1 MGYRTQFCCP
11 VRWKEQRRK
20 QTGKMT
26 TQNDREVLN
35 SILNPNLPL
44 GEGLLDPEERVPE
57 DKSDEEDAKVK
68 ELESEA
74 VKAAEAGDIKKAL
87 EIFDKVVSIAP
98 DRPSSYNNRAQALR
112 LAGRPDSALKD
123 LDKAIQLSEGRGRS
137 GSSALCQRGVLNR
150 KEGRDDDAM
159 TDFKAAAKEGSGFVK
174 SMLVEMNP
182 YAAMCNAMLKNVF
195 TSMAEGKNTSEVM
208 ENNLKSKSG

>member
-1 MGYRTQFCCP
+1 MGCE
-11 VRWKEQRRK
+11 EQRRK

-26 TQNDREVLN
+26 TQSDREVLN

-44 GEGLLDPEERVPE
+44 GEGLFDPEERVPE
-57 DKSDEEDAKVK
+57 DKSDEDDAMVK

-74 VKAAEAGDIKKAL
+74 VKAAEAGDIKRAL
-87 EIFDKVVSIAP
+87 GIFDKVVSIAP

-123 LDKAIQLSEGRGRS
+123 LDKAIQISEGKGRS

-150 KEGRDDDAM
+150 KEGRDDDAL
-159 TDFKAAAKEGSGFVK
+159 TDFKAAADEGSGFAK
-174 SMLVEMNP
+174 SMMVEMNP

-195 TSMAEGKNTSEVM
+195 TAMSEGKDTNQVM

>member
-1 MGYRTQFCCP
+1 MGCE
-11 VRWKEQRRK
+11 EQRRK

-26 TQNDREVLN
+26 TQSDREVLN

-44 GEGLLDPEERVPE
+44 GEGLFDPEERVPE
-57 DKSDEEDAKVK
+57 DKSDEDDAKGK

-74 VKAAEAGDIKKAL
+74 VKAAEAGDIKRAL
-87 EIFDKVVSIAP
+87 GIFDKVVSIAP

-123 LDKAIQLSEGRGRS
+123 LDMAIKLSEGKGRS

-150 KEGRDDDAM
+150 KKGRDDDAM
-159 TDFKAAAKEGSGFVK
+159 TDFKAAAKEGSGFAK

>member
-1 MGYRTQFCCP
+1 
-11 VRWKEQRRK
+11 
-20 QTGKMT
+20 MT

-44 GEGLLDPEERVPE
+44 GEGLFDPEEKVAE
-57 DKSDEEDAKVK
+57 EKSDKDDAKVK
-68 ELESEA
+68 DLEAEA
-74 VKAAEAGDIKKAL
+74 VKAAEAGDVKKAL
-87 EIFDKVVSIAP
+87 DIFDKVVSLAP

-123 LDKAIQLSEGRGRS
+123 LDKAIQLSQGKGRS

-150 KEGRDDDAM
+150 KEGRDDDALD
-159 TDFKAAAKEGSGFVK
+159 DFKAAAAEGSGFAK

-195 TSMAEGKNTSEVM
+195 TSMAEGRNTTEIMEKN
-208 ENNLKSKSG
+208 LDSKSG

>member
-1 MGYRTQFCCP
+1 MGCE
-11 VRWKEQRRK
+11 EQRRK

-26 TQNDREVLN
+26 TQSDREVLN

-44 GEGLLDPEERVPE
+44 GEGLFDPEERVPE
-57 DKSDEEDAKVK
+57 DKSDEDDAKVK
-68 ELESEA
+68 ELENQA
-74 VKAAEAGDIKKAL
+74 VKAAEAGDIQGAL
-87 EIFDKVVSIAP
+87 HLFDKVVSIAP

-123 LDKAIQLSEGRGRS
+123 LDKAIQLSEGKGRS
-137 GSSALCQRGVLNR
+137 GSSALCQRGVLYR

-159 TDFKAAAKEGSGFVK
+159 TDFKAAAKEGSGFAK